1 MIQPSTLLFVL
12 SLVSASKAQVKLHE
26 TNHFLLATAG
36 DNITLS
42 CFNKDKSDKSGL
54 DATRY
59 WYKQSLGSEIER
71 ISSFSKYYRIKNLH
85 GEFNRNHRFT
95 LDTEH
100 DQNNLNI
107 KHVQMS
113 DSAVYLCISCFL
125 HDLDVIESVT
135 VIVKSLSPTVKVRQ
149 SPHEETEPGNN
160 VTLNCSVQT
169 ERCEGQHR
177 VHWFKQSEESAA
189 GVLYSHGGGRV
200 GDGCKNNGKSPTNSC
215 VYNLPIHNVNS
226 EQTGTYYCAVAACGQ
241 VLFGEGTQMT
251 IKARGDNSSIIY
263 ILSGALVFS
272 SVLVLFLALT
282 LWRTKRKYCSSSTEL
297 KWRSGSSSAANGEGQ
312 EQDVDSLHYAALR
325 VQPPSRRQRVTA
337 HTDCVYSDVLP
348 HH

>member
-1 MIQPSTLLFVL
+1 MIQPSTVLFVL
-12 SLVSASKAQVKLHE
+12 SLVSASKAQVNLHE
-26 TNHFLLATAG
+26 RNHFLLAAAG
-36 DNITLS
+36 DNITLKCS
-42 CFNKDKSDKSGL
+42 YEDNSKLHG
-54 DATRY
+54 ATHH
-59 WYKQSLGSEIER
+59 WYKQSLGTKPKL
-71 ISSFSKYYRIKNLH
+71 ISSFAKYHLIESLQ
-85 GEFNRNHRFT
+85 GEFNKSRRFT

-215 VYNLPIHNVNS
+215 VYSLPIHNVNS

-241 VLFGEGTQMT
+241 VLFGNGTRIT
-251 IKARGDNSSIIY
+251 IKYSFIRARVGDCNS
-263 ILSGALVFS
+263 
-272 SVLVLFLALT
+272 
-282 LWRTKRKYCSSSTEL
+282 
-297 KWRSGSSSAANGEGQ
+297 
-312 EQDVDSLHYAALR
+312 H
-325 VQPPSRRQRVTA
+325 PM
-337 HTDCVYSDVLP
+337 
-348 HH
+348 

>member
-1 MIQPSTLLFVL
+1 MIQPSTVLFVL
-12 SLVSASKAQVKLHE
+12 SLVSASKAQVNLHE
-26 TNHFLLATAG
+26 RNHFLLATVG
-36 DNITLS
+36 DNITLP
-42 CFNKDKSDKSGL
+42 CFKSGL
-54 DATRY
+54 DATHY

-71 ISSFSKYYRIKNLH
+71 ISSFSKYYRIKNVH

-135 VIVKSLSPTVKVRQ
+135 VIVKSLSPTVEVRQ

-215 VYNLPIHNVNS
+215 VYSLPIHNVNS

-241 VLFGEGTQMT
+241 VLFGNGTRITM
-251 IKARGDNSSIIY
+251 KSVSDSMVY
-263 ILSGALVFS
+263 VLSGVSIFSTSLVVLLTFCFCVQSKTETCMRNFPAKTEDFS
-272 SVLVLFLALT
+272 KLVQYKT
-282 LWRTKRKYCSSSTEL
+282 TEQMNR
-297 KWRSGSSSAANGEGQ
+297 RS
-312 EQDVDSLHYAALR
+312 R
-325 VQPPSRRQRVTA
+325 
-337 HTDCVYSDVLP
+337 HTPDTWTECVYFSVKKLKKGKKRINNLIK
-348 HH
+348 

>member
-1 MIQPSTLLFVL
+1 MSDLPL
-12 SLVSASKAQVKLHE
+12 SVNQQEQGS
-26 TNHFLLATAG
+26 FLLASVG

-42 CFNKDKSDKSGL
+42 CASSKNVKIGPKL
-54 DATRY
+54 Y
-59 WYKQSLGSEIER
+59 WYKQKLGMKPEL
-71 ISSFSKYYRIKNLH
+71 ISSYLKYDQKHEFYGEFLSNNRFQQDYDNDKNNLH
-85 GEFNRNHRFT
+85 I
-95 LDTEH
+95 
-100 DQNNLNI
+100 NNINI
-107 KHVQMS
+107 S
-113 DSAVYLCISCFL
+113 DSAVYHCLECYL
-125 HDLDVIESVT
+125 HQSEFQESVT